1 MITAHLW
8 SQSFWDCATE
18 GYIIFVEEG
27 MEKYWPEDAF
37 GHIEKRYYPRLKEL
51 LAKHA
56 FEGKLSQTFVL
67 TAENNGT
74 LMQIIFVGV
83 GKAQTNHAKQI
94 EQYRRAMG
102 SAVGI
107 MKKLSIKTAC
117 CTVPSTAPERL
128 TGNDILQNLVTIA
141 RMASYEFI
149 HFKTDKQKQK
159 NDAYSLYFAVH
170 DTPNNQMAI
179 KAGNIIGAAINQ
191 ARHWADLPGNIM
203 TPTALSLEAEKIAK
217 KHSLKSTIFGREK
230 ALELGMGGFC
240 AVDAGSDQD
249 GKFVVIEYKAQSP
262 NAPTIALCGKGVT
275 FDTGGISLK
284 PASSMEGMKFDMS
297 GAAAVLAVIDVIAQ
311 LKPDINVIALAPM
324 VENMPSGKATRQD
337 DVITAMNG
345 KTIEIQNTDAEGRLI
360 LADTL
365 CYAEKF
371 YNPSVIIDI
380 ATLTGACAYALGHFY
395 TALLTQ
401 NDELSQKLQASGL
414 NTGDKVWPL
423 PFDDDFKK
431 ANKSEVADVQNSGA
445 RAYLA
450 GTIIGACFLSLFV
463 EKTPWAHLDI
473 AGTAHE
479 VPDINYLSRGSTG
492 AGVRLL
498 VDYILNYKQ

>member
-27 MEKYWPEDAF
+27 LAKYWPEDAF
-37 GHIEKRYYPRLKEL
+37 SHIEKLYYPRLKEL
-51 LAKHA
+51 LVKHA
-56 FEGKLSQTFVL
+56 FEGKLSQTLVL
-67 TAENNGT
+67 TAEQNKT
-74 LMQIIFVGV
+74 LMQIIFVGI
-83 GKAQTNHAKQI
+83 GKTQSTHAKQV

-102 SAVGI
+102 TAVGI
-107 MKKLSIKTAC
+107 MKKLSIKTAG
-117 CTVPSTAPERL
+117 CTVPSTTSEKF
-128 TGNDILQNLVTIA
+128 TNSDTLQNLVTIA
-141 RMASYEFI
+141 HMANYEFI

-159 NDAYSLYFAVH
+159 NDEYSLYFATH
-170 DTPNNQMAI
+170 DIPNNQIAM
-179 KAGNIIGAAINQ
+179 KTGNIIGAAINQ

-217 KHSLKSTIFGREK
+217 KHTLTYTIFGREK

-249 GKFVVIEYKAQSP
+249 GKFVVLEYKAQSP
-262 NAPTIALCGKGVT
+262 SAPTIALCGKGVT

-401 NDELSQKLQASGL
+401 NDELREKLQKSGIK
-414 NTGDKVWPL
+414 TGDKVWPL

-445 RAYLA
+445 RSYLA

-479 VPDINYLSRGSTG
+479 VPDINYLNRGSTG

-498 VDYILNYKQ
+498 VDYILNYK